1 MAANSVPS
9 GCTGRGRGVVSK
21 SVEPPGLARGR
32 GRGVGDAPAENPVPG
47 VGSLKINGD
56 GNGYDTDARTALE
69 TVTEKPGNMS
79 EVTTVLNKWL
89 DLAEANEDIGE
100 AVARSAC
107 ELMAHGEYGDK
118 IREITLGR
126 IFQMFK
132 ECSDQKIKSTSTLV
146 HRFSFMSYM
155 YLIQRHPDSHKR
167 FDIYIAPL
175 LLFTKEILKH
185 KLTEDVVKILAK
197 QISINGIALNSTA
210 EGRAELEQ
218 IFISIRETLLL
229 DSIEAKLR
237 PYLLF
242 LCDIQ
247 AANYKPLA
255 ENLMK
260 FYSKYLDSCQRYKP
274 SDIDVKLYGT
284 K

>member
-132 ECSDQKIKSTSTLV
+132 VLLPLPLQRKLLPPQNKIS
-146 HRFSFMSYM
+146 FSQIVTKKV
-155 YLIQRHPDSHKR
+155 LLPLPLQRKLLPPQNKISFSH
-167 FDIYIAPL
+167 
-175 LLFTKEILKH
+175 
-185 KLTEDVVKILAK
+185 
-197 QISINGIALNSTA
+197 
-210 EGRAELEQ
+210 
-218 IFISIRETLLL
+218 
-229 DSIEAKLR
+229 
-237 PYLLF
+237 
-242 LCDIQ
+242 
-247 AANYKPLA
+247 
-255 ENLMK
+255 
-260 FYSKYLDSCQRYKP
+260 
-274 SDIDVKLYGT
+274 
-284 K
+284 

>member
-1 MAANSVPS
+1 MNWFSLLIHIIKKYLPNIWMIWL
-9 GCTGRGRGVVSK
+9 CF
-21 SVEPPGLARGR
+21 L
-32 GRGVGDAPAENPVPG
+32 APAENPVPG

-132 ECSDQKIKSTSTLV
+132 G
-146 HRFSFMSYM
+146 
-155 YLIQRHPDSHKR
+155 
-167 FDIYIAPL
+167 
-175 LLFTKEILKH
+175 
-185 KLTEDVVKILAK
+185 
-197 QISINGIALNSTA
+197 NW
-210 EGRAELEQ
+210 
-218 IFISIRETLLL
+218 
-229 DSIEAKLR
+229 
-237 PYLLF
+237 
-242 LCDIQ
+242 
-247 AANYKPLA
+247 
-255 ENLMK
+255 
-260 FYSKYLDSCQRYKP
+260 
-274 SDIDVKLYGT
+274 
-284 K
+284 

>member
-1 MAANSVPS
+1 MI
-9 GCTGRGRGVVSK
+9 
-21 SVEPPGLARGR
+21 L
-32 GRGVGDAPAENPVPG
+32 
-47 VGSLKINGD
+47 LLWHNGD
-56 GNGYDTDARTALE
+56 FEWLSPL
-69 TVTEKPGNMS
+69 TEH
-79 EVTTVLNKWL
+79 WL
-89 DLAEANEDIGE
+89 
-100 AVARSAC
+100 
-107 ELMAHGEYGDK
+107 
-118 IREITLGR
+118 
-126 IFQMFK
+126 
-132 ECSDQKIKSTSTLV
+132 
-146 HRFSFMSYM
+146 FSF
-155 YLIQRHPDSHKR
+155 
-167 FDIYIAPL
+167 
-175 LLFTKEILKH
+175 
-185 KLTEDVVKILAK
+185 

-284 K
+284 KWTTVNQCNISVHMFYFLSYEILADLKARWPIWSFWFVIYELYTRNMLRYAWNLNPLLLTQC